1 MQDDETKLVEFP
13 HGFSLPVQKGTSM
26 EKLLALGCELNR
38 SVGLKASAEM
48 LSRKT
53 LLLAYR
59 SLTDVSR

>member
-1 MQDDETKLVEFP
+1 
-13 HGFSLPVQKGTSM
+13 M